1 MKSLFLITTMFCVL
15 LLACQQ
21 PSATGSTDAA
31 IASDPLDHT
40 AMDTSIAP
48 QQDFF
53 QHANGTWL
61 KETVIPSS
69 QSAWGSFTTLF
80 DSSLY
85 QLHGILDSVSGVS
98 NAPAGS
104 LAQLTGDLYHSAMD
118 SVAIERA
125 GFSPL
130 KSELD
135 SIDNAVTGADLMAR
149 VAAGFKSIHSPFF
162 SFYVSADDRNSNNN
176 MAHFDQGGLGLPS
189 NEYYFKT
196 DSASKKIRE
205 GYIGYVTKTLQ
216 LIGESPMTAD
226 RHARAVM
233 QFETALARASRS
245 PVELRDPVKNYNKE
259 LVSDLNKTM
268 PGFQELFRMMGVVS
282 DSVLM
287 GQPGFYDGLSKLWQ
301 HTPPETL
308 KAYLKF
314 HYVDDAAALL
324 SHDFVDNSFNFY
336 KLLTGTKEER
346 PRWKRMTALVDNQ
359 LGDATGQLYVQ
370 KYFPPEAKAR
380 INELVDNLIGTM
392 GERIQKL
399 EWMSDSTKQKALL
412 KMHAITRKIGYPDKW
427 KDYSSVHITR
437 DDFLANV
444 RATSQFRYN
453 HDIGKINK
461 PVDRSEW
468 TMTPPTVNAYYEPTA
483 NSINFPAGILQ
494 PPFFFVHG
502 DDAVNY
508 GAIGMVIGHE
518 MTHGFDDQGRQYD
531 ADGNLREWWAAA
543 DVQHFK
549 QRADRIIK
557 EYNGF
562 IAVDTVHINGELTEG
577 ENIADNGGLAIA
589 YAAFQKTAQSKSG
602 EKINGLTPDQ
612 RLFLSV
618 AQVWRVK
625 QREEQARTQALTNPH
640 SAAKWRVNGS
650 VMNQPAFYTA
660 FDVKPGE
667 QMYVPDSLRV
677 KIW

>member
-1 MKSLFLITTMFCVL
+1 MKPLFLLPVILCIL
-15 LLACQQ
+15 LFSCQQ
-21 PSATGSTDAA
+21 PADTGSTAA
-31 IASDPLDHT
+31 AMSSDPLDHS
-40 AMDTSIAP
+40 AMDTTTNP

-53 QHANGTWL
+53 QYANGTWL

-69 QSAWGSFTTLF
+69 QSSWGSFSTLF

-104 LAQLTGDLYHSAMD
+104 VAQLTGDLYHSAMD

-125 GFSPL
+125 GITPL
-130 KSELD
+130 KPELD
-135 SIDNAVTGADLMAR
+135 SIDNAATPADLMAR
-149 VAAGFKSIHSPFF
+149 VAAGFKTIHSPFF
-162 SFYVSADDRNSNNN
+162 SFYVSADDRNSMNN
-176 MAHFDQGGLGLPS
+176 MPHFDQGGLGLPS
-189 NEYYFKT
+189 NEYYVKT

-205 GYIGYVTKTLQ
+205 GYIGYMTKTFQ

-226 RHARAVM
+226 RHARDVM
-233 QFETALARASRS
+233 QLETALAKASRS
-245 PVELRDPVKNYNKE
+245 PVELRDPVKNYNRE
-259 LVSDLNKTM
+259 LVSDLEKSI
-268 PGFQELFRMMGVVS
+268 PGFGNLLHMMGVES
-282 DSVLM
+282 DSILM
-287 GQPGFYDGLSKLWQ
+287 GQPGFYDALSKLWQ
-301 HTPPETL
+301 HTAPETI

-314 HYVDDAAALL
+314 HFVDDAAPML
-324 SHDFVDNSFNFY
+324 SHDFVDNSFNFN
-336 KLLTGTKEER
+336 KMLSGEKEER

-399 EWMSDSTKQKALL
+399 DWMSDSTKQKALL
-412 KMHAITRKIGYPDKW
+412 KLHAITRKIGYPDKW
-427 KDYSSVHITR
+427 KDYSSIHISR
-437 DDFLANV
+437 DNFLANV
-444 RATSQFRYN
+444 RATYEYRFYR
-453 HDIGKINK
+453 DIAKINK
-461 PVDRSEW
+461 PVDRTEW
-468 TMTPPTVNAYYEPTA
+468 IMTPPTVNAYYDPTS

-531 ADGNLREWWAAA
+531 ADGNLRDWWDAA
-543 DVQHFK
+543 DVAHFK
-549 QRADRIIK
+549 QRAERIIK

-562 IAVDTVHINGELTEG
+562 VAVDTVHINGSLTEG

-602 EKINGLTPDQ
+602 DKINGLTPDQ

-625 QREEQARTQALTNPH
+625 QRDEKARTQALTNPH
-640 SAAKWRVNGS
+640 STAKWRVNGS
-650 VMNQPAFYTA
+650 VVNQPAFYTA
-660 FDVKPGE
+660 FNVKPGE
-667 QMYVPDSLRV
+667 MMFVPDSLRV